1 LTESREERLVSY
13 FGKDDPRLEDIR
25 RRGQD
30 AARAEDWAGLRAME
44 AELRADEV
52 FWPGVWA
59 PISSYAAWKL
69 GDPHARLL
77 LEEAIAAGLDG
88 PGGLEAELTE
98 AFGADPDWPELAEAM
113 RANVAGPSLELLEW
127 PTSRLTRP
135 IRLFRLADERAT
147 LLREQVPARED
158 AAWETAVRLLAW
170 VSARWPH
177 ANAHV
182 DEQDA
187 VEILRLVEKG
197 KRFACV
203 EYSTVLSQALNAFG
217 IPARVVNLY
226 TDDYHVGLGKGH
238 VVSEAWI
245 DRRDDWV
252 VFDGQNGMYWTDEDG
267 GPLGVPTLQDRFRS
281 GRRPAAHV
289 TVGPKP
295 VRDPDA
301 ELWWR
306 YFAHASPTG
315 ATWAGTSFV
324 PTFQSEGVVRAEVL
338 LHDRAEAYPDL
349 AEVTIGVDNVDG
361 GPAIRVH
368 TEHPY
373 AVGFRIT
380 TSGASPVT
388 FALDEAWALPRQPA
402 GDHTA
407 EIATVTPF
415 GALTPSTVTFRVR

>member
-1 LTESREERLVSY
+1 VSY

-25 RRGQD
+25 KRGQD

-44 AELRADEV
+44 DELRADEV

-69 GDPHARLL
+69 GEAGAGVL

-98 AFGADPDWPELAEAM
+98 AFGADPDWPDLVAAM
-113 RANVAGPSLELLEW
+113 RANVPAPPLELLEW

-135 IRLFRLADERAT
+135 LQLFRLPDEREA
-147 LLREQVPARED
+147 LLREQIPARED
-158 AAWETAVRLLAW
+158 TAWETAVRLLAW
-170 VSARWPH
+170 VSGRWPH

-187 VEILRLVEKG
+187 VEILKLVEKG
-197 KRFACV
+197 ERFACV
-203 EYSTVLSQALNAFG
+203 EYSTVLSQALNASG

-226 TDDYHVGLGKGH
+226 TDGYHVGLGKGH

-245 DRRDDWV
+245 DGPDDWV
-252 VFDGQNGMYWTDEDG
+252 LLDGQNGMYWISEDG
-267 GPLGVPTLQDRFRS
+267 APLGVPALQDRFRS
-281 GRRPAAHV
+281 GGPRAAHV
-289 TVGPKP
+289 TVRPEP
-295 VRDPDA
+295 VNDPDA

-315 ATWAGTSFV
+315 TTWAATSFV
-324 PTFQSEGVVRAEVL
+324 PTFQTEGVVRADVL
-338 LHDRAEAYPDL
+338 LRDRAEAYPDL
-349 AEVTIGVDNVDG
+349 AELTIGMSNVDAR
-361 GPAIRVH
+361 PAIRAH

-373 AVGFRIT
+373 AVGFGIT
-380 TSGASPVT
+380 TSGATPVRI
-388 FALDEAWALPRQPA
+388 ALDEAWALPRWPA
-402 GDHTA
+402 GVHGA